1 MKLFYTYK
9 DIMKLLDY
17 SKSKAY
23 DIIRKINATQEQ
35 KGLRVEKGRVL
46 IKAFDEAYGIE
57 RGNKNVEEN

>member
-23 DIIRKINATQEQ
+23 GIIREINVNLSN
-35 KGLRVEKGRVL
+35 KGIRTEKGRVL
-46 IKAFDEAYGIE
+46 ISAFNEAYGIKKE
-57 RGNKNVEEN
+57 PQSEAQG